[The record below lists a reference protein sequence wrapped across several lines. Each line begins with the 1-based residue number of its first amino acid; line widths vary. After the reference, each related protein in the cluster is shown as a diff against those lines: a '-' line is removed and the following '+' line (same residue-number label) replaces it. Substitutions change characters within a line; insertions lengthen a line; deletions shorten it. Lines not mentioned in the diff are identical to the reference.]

1 MHFFCRNV
9 LRANILAMPR
19 FVVTVSLLNKIK
31 FYNHNAVSVC
41 VCFFSIEQSQ
51 SNAQDC
57 FFLFD
62 HYSLETGKVFI
73 LDVT

>member
-19 FVVTVSLLNKIK
+19 FQSVVTISLLNKIK

-41 VCFFSIEQSQ
+41 VCFFL
-51 SNAQDC
+51 SNRASRMLKIV
-57 FFLFD
+57 FSFLTTTLWRPEKSSFWM
-62 HYSLETGKVFI
+62 
-73 LDVT
+73 